1 MQKMGLKIIMK
12 DGRARGSWYGRI
24 VAGGKCKQTCLD
36 VPIAGTIPTD
46 ADGKPNLSK
55 RGDAAFERSRRQAEK
70 AFKKWQTLSKKSK
83 GEIEEKAHRARTGES
98 AGGEPLSKLGELW
111 DNLMRDKAPSPRWA
125 QVAHTWFKRFEKFAG
140 EYAQERGN
148 VCEYVNDITPEIAK
162 AWFADI
168 RASHSWETV
177 TKQTSLMRSMFRRCA
192 TSGRK
197 NPFGDIIVRNHRAE
211 SASVPRV
218 PLTEAQ
224 LVRLFEV
231 TRNDPKIYP
240 LVVCAASTGLR
251 IGDVCH
257 VRWDWIDLDAGF
269 ITMPTAKTGAEV
281 TIPIFGRFREVL
293 EDRRAVEADGS
304 KPSPY
309 VFPEAA
315 AWYDRSRCVVSYALK
330 PYLAEAG
337 CVSAE
342 ARKAAEAF
350 AVEVGADGA
359 ADATRPIAE
368 AVEAAHFTDAKKA
381 RVLEVYRRFKSGERP
396 VEIAAALRIAR
407 GQVSDY
413 LGIAERLT
421 GERLREKSGV
431 RMGKPSKRD
440 LAAMTRSKR
449 KIGVNSACVYG
460 WHSLRSTFIVLA
472 VEAGVPLADV
482 QKAVGHT
489 TADMTLRYFR
499 PTERHA
505 AERVAKQMRKVGT
518 ILDTRLDGRTD
529 AQALPLRVG
538 ADGEAPAALPLPTAQ
553 TAEARAEQ
561 IKALVANMSEADRAL
576 TRTLLGA

>member
-1 MQKMGLKIIMK
+1 MGLKIIMK

-24 VAGGKCKQTCLD
+24 VAGGKCKQTCLN
-36 VPIAGTIPTD
+36 VPIEGVIPTD

-55 RGDAAFERSRRQAEK
+55 QGDAAFERSRRQAEK
-70 AFKKWQTLSKKSK
+70 AFKKWQSLSKKSK
-83 GEIEEKAHRARTGES
+83 GEIEEKAYRAKTGEKV
-98 AGGEPLSKLGELW
+98 GGEPLSKLGELW
-111 DNLMRDKAPSPRWA
+111 DNLMRDKSPTAGWA
-125 QVAHTWFKRFEKFAG
+125 KVAHTWFRRFETFAG
-140 EYAQERGN
+140 EYAKDKGN
-148 VCEYVNDITPEIAK
+148 VCEYINEITPEIAK

-168 RASHSWETV
+168 RAKHSWETV
-177 TKQTSLMRSMFRRCA
+177 TKQMSLMRSMFRRFA

-197 NPFGDIIVRNHRAE
+197 NPFEDIIVRNHDEAR
-211 SASVPRV
+211 SSVPRV

-224 LVRLFEV
+224 LARLFEV
-231 TRNDPKIYP
+231 TQKDPKIYP

-257 VRWDWIDLDAGF
+257 IRWEWIDLERGF
-269 ITMPTAKTGAEV
+269 ITMPTAKTGAKV
-281 TIPIFGRFREVL
+281 TISIFGRFREVL
-293 EDRRAVEADGS
+293 EARRAVEADGS

-337 CVSAE
+337 CISP
-342 ARKAAEAF
+342 KAKESAEAF
-350 AVEVGADGA
+350 AVEVGADGG
-359 ADATRPIAE
+359 ADATRPIEE

-396 VEIAAALRIAR
+396 VQIAAALRIAR

-413 LGIAERLT
+413 LGEAERVT
-421 GERLREKSGV
+421 GERLRNKSGV
-431 RMGKPSKRD
+431 RKGKPSKRD

-449 KIGVNSACVYG
+449 EGGQNSACVYG

-482 QKAVGHT
+482 QKLVGHT

-499 PTERHA
+499 PTEWHT

-518 ILDTRLDGRTD
+518 ILDTRLSGK
-529 AQALPLRVG
+529 AQALPLRVAVRTDG
-538 ADGEAPAALPLPTAQ
+538 ADGEASVTLPT
-553 TAEARAEQ
+553 TARADAL
-561 IKALVANMSEADRAL
+561 KALVANMSEEDRAFA
-576 TRTLLGA
+576 RTLLGS